1 MLNFDNYV
9 KENMPVKR
17 ANYSD
22 LKFLKRSLARVYRM
36 EDYSDCI
43 IPKIVTKLSIKS
55 VMKLL
60 GLEVRKTRLE
70 KGKDKEE
77 CTICKKLVS
86 KCEMLRHIRNAHGT
100 GIKCKYCDVEC
111 GSASALRT
119 HINNFHP
126 TETYITEMEKA
137 QENDKELDLKPCPVC
152 KNKYSKASKLTHH
165 LQRYKN
171 RPFPGKLAC
180 DKCNRI
186 FISHVALYLH
196 KTKNCKTDV

>member
-1 MLNFDNYV
+1 MLIFDNYV

-22 LKFLKRSLARVYRM
+22 LKFLKMLLARVYRK

-77 CTICKKLVS
+77 CTTCKKLVS
-86 KCEMLRHIRNAHGT
+86 KCEMLRHVKNAHGT
-100 GIKCKYCDVEC
+100 GVKCEYCNVEC
-111 GSASALRT
+111 HSTSALRT
-119 HINNFHP
+119 HINNLHP
-126 TETYITEMEKA
+126 TGTNISEME
-137 QENDKELDLKPCPVC
+137 
-152 KNKYSKASKLTHH
+152 
-165 LQRYKN
+165 
-171 RPFPGKLAC
+171 
-180 DKCNRI
+180 
-186 FISHVALYLH
+186 
-196 KTKNCKTDV
+196 